1 MAKQTWDK
9 AIHAAPTI
17 NHKLTQDD
25 WHFIN
30 RTTVPVDPNAP
41 APDPETR
48 VYNPSGPFYFTRS
61 PHVHTAPPDPPAP
74 PADQLTPFSKET
86 K

>member
-17 NHKLTQDD
+17 NHKLTEDD
-25 WHFIN
+25 WQHLN
-30 RTTVPVDPNAP
+30 RTTVPAP
-41 APDPETR
+41 PPPPDPETR
-48 VYNPSGPFYFTRS
+48 IYNPSGPFYATM
-61 PHVHTAPPDPPAP
+61 TQPPYAK
-74 PADQLTPFSKET
+74 KET